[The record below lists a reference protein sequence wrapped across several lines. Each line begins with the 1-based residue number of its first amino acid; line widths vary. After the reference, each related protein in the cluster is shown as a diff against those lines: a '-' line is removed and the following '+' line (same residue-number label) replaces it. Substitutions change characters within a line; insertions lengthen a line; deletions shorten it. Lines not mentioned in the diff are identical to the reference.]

1 MTLLNDQDWVDRLK
15 AADNGAALE
24 DLRARL
30 TRGLTYALASRIPPE
45 QLDDAVE
52 DFAQEAVLRVLAN
65 LDSFRGESRFLTW
78 ATKVAVR
85 LAFSE
90 LRRKRWQDVSLEKF
104 LGDEQ
109 GMEESNSVL
118 ADPEPSL
125 ENRADLNM
133 LMDLVQRVIDEELTE
148 NQRNA
153 LHAVMNSGLQLEE
166 VAAQM
171 GTNRNAFYKLIHDAR
186 KRLQQRLAKHGL
198 SSEDLLAIIDE
209 QQR

>member
-1 MTLLNDQDWVDRLK
+1 MTLVNDQDWVDRLK
-15 AADNGAALE
+15 AEDNSAALE
-24 DLRARL
+24 ELRERL
-30 TRGLTYALASRIPPE
+30 ARGLTYALSSRIPPE
-45 QLDDAVE
+45 QLDDVVQ

-90 LRRKRWQDVSLEKF
+90 LRRKRWQDVSLEKM

-109 GMEESNSVL
+109 GMEESNVVL
-118 ADPEPSL
+118 ADPAPSL
-125 ENRADLNM
+125 ENQADLNM
-133 LMDLVQRVIDEELTE
+133 VMNLVQRVIDEELTE

-166 VAAQM
+166 VAAQL

-198 SSEDLLAIIDE
+198 SAEDLLSVIDE

>member
-1 MTLLNDQDWVDRLK
+1 MAVLNDQDWVERLK
-15 AADNGAALE
+15 ADDNGAAIE
-24 DLRARL
+24 DLRERL
-30 TRGLTYALASRIPPE
+30 TRGLTYALANRIPPE
-45 QLDDAVE
+45 QLDDVVQ
-52 DFAQEAVLRVLAN
+52 DFAQESVLRVLAN

-90 LRRKRWQDVSLEKF
+90 LRRKRWQDVSLEKL

-118 ADPEPSL
+118 ADPAPSL
-125 ENRADLNM
+125 ENQADLNM
-133 LMDLVQRVIDEELTE
+133 VINLVQHVIDEELTE
-148 NQRNA
+148 NQRKA

-171 GTNRNAFYKLIHDAR
+171 GTNRNAFYKLLHDAR
-186 KRLQQRLAKHGL
+186 KRLQQRLARHGL
-198 SSEDLLAIIDE
+198 SSEDLLAVIDE